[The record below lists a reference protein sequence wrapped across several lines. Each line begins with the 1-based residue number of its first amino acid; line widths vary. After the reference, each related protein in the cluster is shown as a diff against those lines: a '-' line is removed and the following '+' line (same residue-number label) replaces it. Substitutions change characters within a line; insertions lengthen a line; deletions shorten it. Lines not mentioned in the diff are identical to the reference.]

1 MSIILSLE
9 REIFKSCAVKV
20 LRTGIAVA
28 NLGSWLND
36 VRLGGCRICEFF
48 YAVKYPSKGGP
59 SRSVLV
65 LQSIRLY
72 QPQHNAKKVQKLR
85 LNLSNP
91 TGHQKN
97 RSLLTAPIR
106 TLYNLKFRLTRS
118 ILLLYL
124 DSPVHSKS
132 QKIIVH
138 GSVT

>member
-1 MSIILSLE
+1 MILSLE

-36 VRLGGCRICEFF
+36 ARLGGCRICEFF
-48 YAVKYPSKGGP
+48 YAVKYPRRRIVSE
-59 SRSVLV
+59 RSGSSVN
-65 LQSIRLY
+65 SIVSASA
-72 QPQHNAKKVQKLR
+72 QCQKVQKLR